1 MIHLDLDSTEQKILL
16 ETLESYLSDL
26 SYEIA
31 DTDKFDFREQLKARR
46 TVLNKILDAVKNTHG
61 AG

>member
-1 MIHLDLDSTEQKILL
+1 M

-31 DTDKFDFREQLKARR
+31 DTDQFDFREQLKAKRA
-46 TVLNKILDAVKNTHG
+46 VLNKILNAVKQAREDG
-61 AG
+61 

>member
-1 MIHLDLDSTEQKILL
+1 MIHLDLDALEQKTLM

-31 DTDKFDFREQLKARR
+31 DTDQFDFREQLKAKRQ
-46 TVLNKILDAVKNTHG
+46 VLSKILSAVKKTQE